1 MQSDLTK
8 ENRVAKNMETQSS
21 VFQTFPKIIPKYL
34 FKNIQP
40 DPLNQ
45 NF

>member
-8 ENRVAKNMETQSS
+8 ENRVAKNVETQSS

-34 FKNIQP
+34 LKIY
-40 DPLNQ
+40 NQ
-45 NF
+45 TP